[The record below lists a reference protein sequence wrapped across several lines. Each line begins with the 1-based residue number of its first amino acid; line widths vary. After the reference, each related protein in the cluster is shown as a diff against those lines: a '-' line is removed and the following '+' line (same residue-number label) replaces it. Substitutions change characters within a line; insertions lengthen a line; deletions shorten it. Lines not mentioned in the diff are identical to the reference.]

1 MYNFDLKNVVPSR
14 DLTCLF
20 SKATIDESNLCH
32 RRLGHVNFKTMN
44 KLVKGNLVRG
54 LPSKTFENDHTCVA
68 YQKGKQHKASFKVK
82 PSTKRQGPNWLFD
95 IDSLSNSMNYQPVTA
110 GNQANKNA
118 DQQDTNGD
126 TGLKENVDAGHSKE
140 ENVSTQL
147 YIVFPLWSSISSSY
161 KSSDDK
167 TRDDSADDAAG
178 NKDLLQEKVNR
189 ASSTNSFNTVSTPVN
204 TVSASRTFSPLH
216 DPLLALKYASV
227 SHYQHPLI
235 LELEDIAEMQTTG
248 IFGNAYDDDMEHN
261 NSSYADE
268 SVGAEA
274 NFNNIEPSTVVS
286 PIPTT
291 RIHSIHPKAQII
303 GDPMSLV
310 QTRSKIKKTLND
322 ESWVEAMQEELL
334 QFKIQKVWTLVDLP
348 NDKKAIGTKWVYR
361 NKKVERGIV
370 VRNKA
375 RLVAQ
380 GHKQEEGIDY
390 DEMDVKSAFLYSTI
404 KEEIM
409 DFTGGKID
417 KTLFIKRLKG
427 DILLVQVYV
436 DDIIFGSTK
445 KSLFDD
451 FEQIM
456 HSRFQM
462 SLMGE
467 LTFFLG
473 LQVKQKENGIF
484 NSQEKFQVQL
494 KVSHLYAVKRI
505 FRYLKGRHKLGLWYP
520 KDSPLILEAFSDS
533 DYADASLDWKSTTG
547 GYQFLSSRLISWQFK
562 KQTMTKIH
570 VDNKSAICVVKNH
583 VYHSKIKHIKI
594 RHHFIR
600 DSYEKR
606 LIEMVKIHIDQNVAD
621 LLTKAFNVGDEAVH
635 KELGDRMERAA
646 TTASSFEAELKLLMP
661 VSVYAAKYTLT
672 VVRHKLILPG
682 ITYCYWATTKVKKV
696 NGQDQI
702 QALVD
707 KQKVIITEESIRR
720 DIHFDDAEGIVHLPN
735 DTIFEE
741 LARMG
746 AKTTAWNEFSS
757 TMASAIIC
765 LANNQKFN
773 FSKYVLDNMVKNL
786 KGGVKFFMFPRFMQV
801 FLDKQVEGMSKH
813 KETFIISSHTK
824 KVFANIRRQSEGFSG
839 VVTPLFDTMMVQA
852 SDEVGEDSDHP
863 TDSNKIPIDTQPS
876 TSKPQK
882 KHKPKRKQRK
892 EAEVLDLEK
901 CKTDQAIEIA
911 SLKKRFKKLEMKR
924 KSRPAAKIDQDEKVN
939 LINETQGKLNDE
951 EMFRVNDIYGE
962 EITVEDTI
970 AKEIVKDTVAPTIPV
985 TTVEVVTTVSAPKI
999 ITSTEELT
1007 LAQTLIEIKAAKP
1020 KTIKTV
1026 TTAATAI
1033 TTVATS
1039 ITTTA
1044 ITRPKA
1050 KVIVFH
1056 DQDEQKKK
1064 DQIAADEELA
1074 RQLDVEMQA
1083 KIEEEERIR
1092 RKKEEEANI
1101 ALIEL
1106 WENKQA
1112 MMETNKLLAERLQTR
1127 ERGELTIEENSKEE
1141 KQATHQ
1147 SSEEESNVY
1156 LTQAYGKF
1164 QTFSSKVQTYE
1175 EIERLFEKEMKRV
1188 NLFIPM
1194 DANDRTDKEQERSSK
1209 RGGDDLESNVSKKQ
1223 KVDE

>member
-1 MYNFDLKNVVPSR
+1 QLSTKDKTGLRYIDQLSESDSEVPTNIFDSRSSNGNDNQTNDRFKKGDGYHAVPPHLIGNYMPPLADLSFARLDDSIYRPIAKKSSASTSQGDASVTQTSNISVEMPKDDNGNPQQALNYKGMFESGCSQAYDKNKALLSDYQDIDGVLLHFGGSSKGGKIKQNVVPSR

-484 NSQEKFQVQL
+484 NSQEK
-494 KVSHLYAVKRI
+494 
-505 FRYLKGRHKLGLWYP
+505 
-520 KDSPLILEAFSDS
+520 
-533 DYADASLDWKSTTG
+533 
-547 GYQFLSSRLISWQFK
+547 
-562 KQTMTKIH
+562 
-570 VDNKSAICVVKNH
+570 
-583 VYHSKIKHIKI
+583 
-594 RHHFIR
+594 HHFIR

-646 TTASSFEAELKLLMP
+646 TTASSFEAE
-661 VSVYAAKYTLT
+661 
-672 VVRHKLILPG
+672 
-682 ITYCYWATTKVKKV
+682 
-696 NGQDQI
+696 
-702 QALVD
+702 
-707 KQKVIITEESIRR
+707 
-720 DIHFDDAEGIVHLPN
+720 
-735 DTIFEE
+735 
-741 LARMG
+741 
-746 AKTTAWNEFSS
+746 
-757 TMASAIIC
+757 
-765 LANNQKFN
+765 
-773 FSKYVLDNMVKNL
+773 
-786 KGGVKFFMFPRFMQV
+786 
-801 FLDKQVEGMSKH
+801 
-813 KETFIISSHTK
+813 
-824 KVFANIRRQSEGFSG
+824 
-839 VVTPLFDTMMVQA
+839 
-852 SDEVGEDSDHP
+852 
-863 TDSNKIPIDTQPS
+863 
-876 TSKPQK
+876 
-882 KHKPKRKQRK
+882 
-892 EAEVLDLEK
+892 
-901 CKTDQAIEIA
+901 
-911 SLKKRFKKLEMKR
+911 
-924 KSRPAAKIDQDEKVN
+924 
-939 LINETQGKLNDE
+939 
-951 EMFRVNDIYGE
+951 
-962 EITVEDTI
+962 
-970 AKEIVKDTVAPTIPV
+970 
-985 TTVEVVTTVSAPKI
+985 
-999 ITSTEELT
+999 
-1007 LAQTLIEIKAAKP
+1007 
-1020 KTIKTV
+1020 
-1026 TTAATAI
+1026 
-1033 TTVATS
+1033 
-1039 ITTTA
+1039 
-1044 ITRPKA
+1044 
-1050 KVIVFH
+1050 
-1056 DQDEQKKK
+1056 
-1064 DQIAADEELA
+1064 
-1074 RQLDVEMQA
+1074 
-1083 KIEEEERIR
+1083 
-1092 RKKEEEANI
+1092 
-1101 ALIEL
+1101 
-1106 WENKQA
+1106 
-1112 MMETNKLLAERLQTR
+1112 
-1127 ERGELTIEENSKEE
+1127 
-1141 KQATHQ
+1141 
-1147 SSEEESNVY
+1147 
-1156 LTQAYGKF
+1156 
-1164 QTFSSKVQTYE
+1164 
-1175 EIERLFEKEMKRV
+1175 
-1188 NLFIPM
+1188 
-1194 DANDRTDKEQERSSK
+1194 
-1209 RGGDDLESNVSKKQ
+1209 
-1223 KVDE
+1223 